1 MIFHSC
7 YTVYSEAFLFEV
19 AVNLARNGTSL
30 HATAYLREAF
40 TELDTGCK
48 YPQSNKRMRSVTT
61 LRKAL
66 LLYLALV
73 INGLPYDAVSCATCR
88 RPDGSYAVVS
98 FDGLQL
104 GYRFKYK
111 VAFFRTSIIIHAVPR
126 ASRVS
131 CVIAEDSVAK
141 ALGRVLSSKRDQKS
155 VASSSKAITTVTA
168 RRGHVMAVTL
178 LLGNNSGGGVEQTFS
193 GTRPHLDGRNKERGW
208 DPIVD
213 GGASVELVALLRGVF
228 DVRRAAR
235 LLALTILDAS
245 YDLRRRL
252 PAALMARINELVVDA
267 TPQAAAVGLGS
278 VVPLVGGGGGDGDVV
293 DDAELHDADA
303 DRCRKRARRAAIGT
317 TETSQPSSSDTGSE
331 GDVFASDDDGFDIPP
346 PVKIRAHVEWDKS
359 APLLSYGEA
368 LDDSALGTTGGVTG
382 TEQRLM
388 MSSPCLPHV
397 PGTAASMLKVLEF
410 VRAVTVDPVFLW
422 APQASWAAVDAVLGV
437 LLANYFSVAAFAA
450 VLRLPE
456 VKEQRWLRGA
466 VACTRPLPEA
476 DPETRRLL
484 AAVLKTLKRRVVEYD
499 KWVGD
504 EGGVMALDSAAVD
517 ALRYEMAAA
526 YPLQMFSHKAY
537 TGGWLLPPANVASY
551 RSVYGEH
558 TDQWDDYL
566 RTGIWAPD
574 LPVLRP
580 MPSFSGAATANTDL
594 PDCNHLMGREN
605 THAGGTVGAFC
616 TCSHPKCLG
625 VIVLTG
631 AESQRM
637 PLEFVAQRF
646 VRMPFTIISDF
657 ACATL
662 KSAHVRLPWIARRVA
677 PKCNRFHWGENHTDC
692 SAALSL
698 NSYSSMD
705 AINTSSCEE
714 RNALSRRQ
722 QHHLRQMKQDQFI
735 TFTVYQQ
742 AVFSAVAMHRDSM
755 ALGAAHKWPEW
766 YHRLHVDVVGTGVD
780 SNRN

>member
-1 MIFHSC
+1 
-7 YTVYSEAFLFEV
+7 
-19 AVNLARNGTSL
+19 
-30 HATAYLREAF
+30 
-40 TELDTGCK
+40 
-48 YPQSNKRMRSVTT
+48 
-61 LRKAL
+61 
-66 LLYLALV
+66 
-73 INGLPYDAVSCATCR
+73 
-88 RPDGSYAVVS
+88 
-98 FDGLQL
+98 
-104 GYRFKYK
+104 
-111 VAFFRTSIIIHAVPR
+111 
-126 ASRVS
+126 
-131 CVIAEDSVAK
+131 
-141 ALGRVLSSKRDQKS
+141 
-155 VASSSKAITTVTA
+155 
-168 RRGHVMAVTL
+168 MAVTL
-178 LLGNNSGGGVEQTFS
+178 PLGNNSGGGVEQTFS

-213 GGASVELVALLRGVF
+213 SGASVELVALLRGVF
-228 DVRRAAR
+228 DVRRAVR

-245 YDLRRRL
+245 YDLRRRV
-252 PAALMARINELVVDA
+252 PAALMARIKELVVDA
-267 TPQAAAVGLGS
+267 TPPAAAGGLGS

-317 TETSQPSSSDTGSE
+317 TETSQHSSSDTGSD

-368 LDDSALGTTGGVTG
+368 LEDSALGTTGGVTG
-382 TEQRLM
+382 KEQQLM

-422 APQASWAAVDAVLGV
+422 APQGSWAAVDAVLAV
-437 LLANYFSVAAFAA
+437 LLANCFSVAAFAA

-466 VACTRPLPEA
+466 VACLGPGLEA

-484 AAVLKTLKRRVVEYD
+484 EAVPKTLQRRVVEYD

-504 EGGVMALDSAAVD
+504 EGGFMALDSAAVD

-537 TGGWLLPPANVASY
+537 TGGWLLPPATVVSY

-566 RTGIWAPD
+566 RTGIWEPD

-594 PDCNHLMGREN
+594 PDCNHLMGSGK
-605 THAGGTVGAFC
+605 THSGGLVGAFY

-625 VIVLTG
+625 IFVLTG

-646 VRMPFTIISDF
+646 VRIPLTIISDF

-662 KSAHVRLPWIARRVA
+662 KSAHVRLPWIAGRVA
-677 PKCNRFHWGENHTDC
+677 PKCNRFHWGENHTR
-692 SAALSL
+692 L
-698 NSYSSMD
+698 
-705 AINTSSCEE
+705 
-714 RNALSRRQ
+714 
-722 QHHLRQMKQDQFI
+722 
-735 TFTVYQQ
+735 
-742 AVFSAVAMHRDSM
+742 
-755 ALGAAHKWPEW
+755 LGGAEP
-766 YHRLHVDVVGTGVD
+766 
-780 SNRN
+780 